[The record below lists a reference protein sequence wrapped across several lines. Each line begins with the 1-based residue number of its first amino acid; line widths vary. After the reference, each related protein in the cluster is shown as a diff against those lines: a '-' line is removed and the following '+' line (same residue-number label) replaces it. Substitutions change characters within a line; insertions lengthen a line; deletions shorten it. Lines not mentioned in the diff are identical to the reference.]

1 MIYERQARNSS
12 RLARGKSTQY
22 RPNTRLKHLR
32 SSRIRELA
40 DEYLH
45 SSQETPRETPRE
57 TTRETFHGT
66 LSGTLSGTQREAF
79 FEAKPSLSTKTP
91 NFTKKK
97 ESLESILKDIGMNDY
112 IEVFQENQITLED
125 LPYLTEEDLKD
136 LDLPYSYRKI
146 LLGVIQDFSEEE
158 EYLEDQSLEAKENP
172 KLQEVQEILLE
183 ICEQQKTMMKMI
195 RANQEALATLLE
207 KENKTPSNA
216 KFFEPTLSSIAKQ
229 KAIPNKYMRVSPLRV
244 SYMQKYKSSE

>member
-1 MIYERQARNSS
+1 M
-12 RLARGKSTQY
+12 K
-22 RPNTRLKHLR
+22 
-32 SSRIRELA
+32 
-40 DEYLH
+40 
-45 SSQETPRETPRE
+45 
-57 TTRETFHGT
+57 
-66 LSGTLSGTQREAF
+66 
-79 FEAKPSLSTKTP
+79 
-91 NFTKKK
+91 
-97 ESLESILKDIGMNDY
+97 DY

-136 LDLPYSYRKI
+136 LDLPYSYRKR
-146 LLGVIQDFSEEE
+146 LLGVIQGFSEEEE

-172 KLQEVQEILLE
+172 KLQEVQEVLLE

-195 RANQEALATLLE
+195 RANQEALANLLE
-207 KENKTPSNA
+207 KENKTPSNT